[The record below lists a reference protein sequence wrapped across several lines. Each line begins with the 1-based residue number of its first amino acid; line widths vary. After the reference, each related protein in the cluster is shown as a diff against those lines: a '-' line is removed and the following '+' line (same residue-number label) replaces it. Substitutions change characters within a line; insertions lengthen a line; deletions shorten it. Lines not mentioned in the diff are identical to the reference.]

1 MMLLITNKNHK
12 ITTRFYVKSIDK
24 FMYSTGATMTNKNDS
39 IMFRGIDRI
48 SDNISSFMPIGQRK
62 RFDLIHRLA
71 KRLHSVLFYQE
82 HLIRNS
88 TQKIDGPEGTK
99 QKVLKNL
106 K

>member
-1 MMLLITNKNHK
+1 
-12 ITTRFYVKSIDK
+12 
-24 FMYSTGATMTNKNDS
+24 
-39 IMFRGIDRI
+39 
-48 SDNISSFMPIGQRK
+48 MPIGQRK
-62 RFDLIHRLA
+62 SFDLIHGLA

-82 HLIRNS
+82 YLIRNS